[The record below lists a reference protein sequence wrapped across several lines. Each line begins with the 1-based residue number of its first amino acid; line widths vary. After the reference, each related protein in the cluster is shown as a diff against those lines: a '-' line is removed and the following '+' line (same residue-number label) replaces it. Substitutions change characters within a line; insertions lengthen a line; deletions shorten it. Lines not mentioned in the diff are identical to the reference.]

1 MRTITIGRANDCN
14 IIVPEL
20 NNQVSNHHA
29 VLTHNDDGS
38 YLFQDTS
45 SNGTVINGQEIRN
58 CTVTINL
65 GDEIVLAGQYHLV
78 WFDIDKA
85 FECIPQQ
92 QQQGR
97 GTILGD
103 LSGTI
108 RSYETVK
115 LEIPSVPM
123 PYENMLWDDRYR
135 LVKRLGNGATA
146 QVWLAE
152 DTKADNI
159 EVAVKIFSAFGA
171 VGTRGQQLFV
181 KEFTGVHNLK
191 HTNLLTPSSY
201 DICQNVPYLI
211 SNYCKKGSALSQIGK
226 MSEDEILK
234 FLKGTAEGLNFL
246 HQHDIVHQDIKPDNV
261 LIDNENNYVLTDFG
275 ITGQADKEIKGG
287 TPAYMAPEFFNG
299 KPRIATPETDIWAL
313 GASVFELI
321 SGDVPFGDDGGKAQL
336 KKSKVPSLPKTFE
349 NKAVCNIVKRCLDI
363 NPQKRPSAEEVL
375 LELYGGNDSGKKGWI
390 VAAVFAVVVAV
401 GTIVWWN
408 NLRTKETRFQNYVE
422 KFGIPEGVGELT
434 ADVDGKTLC
443 YKVMSKRGLIDS
455 IVRINAVGKMIPDS
469 NGYSAVKYFYRG
481 KELAEVRYYG
491 VCGKPLFKLVYES
504 KNTAFIKNF
513 DGTPKFLSGVAGYNF
528 EYYKSGLLS
537 KKFYCDMFKKPVSDE
552 FGFWG
557 KGYSYN
563 VNGERI
569 SEYCLDKKGSKS
581 SESVVISKH
590 IYDENGLIVKTV
602 YSDNSFVVYKNSND
616 GLILTQSYFLSN
628 GQPVADKSGVHEYR
642 YKYDDGANCIETTY
656 YNTDNKLCGTN
667 KYAYDKNGSVIQKSV
682 YDKSN
687 NLCFKYDYDSNGK
700 STKTFDAVEE
710 KRKAELEKQR
720 QEEAV
725 KQQQASEAASA
736 VSSWLDTFRRISTP
750 SRMDS
755 DYTIIDKKIS
765 GKSVTLTIKLVN
777 YSKFQLNDA
786 NKSEV
791 GNKALQIKNKYS
803 KNKPSGT
810 SLTVVV
816 VDKSGREIL
825 TR

>member
-14 IIVPEL
+14 IIVPEI

-115 LEIPSVPM
+115 PEIPSVPM

-321 SGDVPFGDDGGKAQL
+321 SGDIPFGEDGGKAQS
-336 KKSKVPSLPKTFE
+336 KGVKVPVLPKVFK
-349 NKAVCNIVKRCLDI
+349 NKTIRRIVYRCLDF
-363 NPQKRPSAEEVL
+363 NPKNRPSAEDIL
-375 LELYGGNDSGKKGWI
+375 QELSDMNNRKKQLWLI
-390 VAAVFAVVVAV
+390 PTIAAGVAVVVVCVYYLFFYKAP
-401 GTIVWWN
+401 
-408 NLRTKETRFQNYVE
+408 NLLLAERKLSKYKQLIEDCRTLSADTLNSSRTENLLNAKLKLKEIKDLEE
-422 KFGIPEGVGELT
+422 KF
-434 ADVDGKTLC
+434 
-443 YKVMSKRGLIDS
+443 
-455 IVRINAVGKMIPDS
+455 
-469 NGYSAVKYFYRG
+469 
-481 KELAEVRYYG
+481 
-491 VCGKPLFKLVYES
+491 
-504 KNTAFIKNF
+504 
-513 DGTPKFLSGVAGYNF
+513 
-528 EYYKSGLLS
+528 
-537 KKFYCDMFKKPVSDE
+537 
-552 FGFWG
+552 
-557 KGYSYN
+557 
-563 VNGERI
+563 
-569 SEYCLDKKGSKS
+569 
-581 SESVVISKH
+581 
-590 IYDENGLIVKTV
+590 
-602 YSDNSFVVYKNSND
+602 
-616 GLILTQSYFLSN
+616 
-628 GQPVADKSGVHEYR
+628 
-642 YKYDDGANCIETTY
+642 
-656 YNTDNKLCGTN
+656 
-667 KYAYDKNGSVIQKSV
+667 
-682 YDKSN
+682 
-687 NLCFKYDYDSNGK
+687 
-700 STKTFDAVEE
+700 
-710 KRKAELEKQR
+710 
-720 QEEAV
+720 
-725 KQQQASEAASA
+725 
-736 VSSWLDTFRRISTP
+736 
-750 SRMDS
+750 
-755 DYTIIDKKIS
+755 
-765 GKSVTLTIKLVN
+765 
-777 YSKFQLNDA
+777 SKFFPDDY
-786 NKSEV
+786 
-791 GNKALQIKNKYS
+791 NKYS
-803 KNKPSGT
+803 EFEDLNMVFKRESLRNAQRAERQKDRALVKPFLQISNDFYPTDGFTKAIELIENNLSSDEEIKNAIKQGINE
-810 SLTVVV
+810 L
-816 VDKSGREIL
+816 R
-825 TR
+825 